1 MKELKRSIYSLAD
14 FGTTYDD
21 DEQENAFA
29 YLIED
34 EHDSIREER
43 NME

>member
-1 MKELKRSIYSLAD
+1 MKQLKRSIYSLAD
-14 FGTTYDD
+14 FGTTYD